1 MGLHGNSILRKNLA
15 PLQDFKATDVAATGC
30 ELFKVRRRSSCSRL
44 SVILLTTVYVYKA
57 MRDRETQCLF
67 WCIFEQHACC
77 SWPLSGEVS
86 SPSHICCDREHL
98 LLRSSPR
105 IRDILN
111 YCRACSSGAIT
122 ICDQRFVTVLKDSN
136 TRPNAW
142 DANALTI
149 CSATAV
155 WMQTLSDIFAC
166 AFYNLD

>member
-1 MGLHGNSILRKNLA
+1 MNFYKFTTWDCGKFNSEKNLA
-15 PLQDFKATDVAATGC
+15 PLQDLKATDIYRGVAATGC

-86 SPSHICCDREHL
+86 SACHICGDREHL

-122 ICDQRFVTVLKDSN
+122 ICDQRFVTARIRTPD
-136 TRPNAW
+136 
-142 DANALTI
+142 LTH
-149 CSATAV
+149 A
-155 WMQTLSDIFAC
+155 MRTL
-166 AFYNLD
+166 